1 MRCERCGKEISD
13 SAAICPSCG
22 TLTMPVQPA
31 RPAQPGPVGQPPTQ
45 HGTYPTGD
53 YDEPLSSYEQGYA
66 PRQNYMPPQP
76 PPQPNYMPPPQS
88 NYHYGPSY
96 RPPFQQPGSININVY
111 NNYAPPVSPA
121 QKKTNALLVEII
133 CSLFG
138 IFGIGWLVG
147 DETTTGVIL
156 LICSV
161 TIYMPF
167 IILGTLFTL
176 GIGLVCIGPLSIGCI
191 IANAILLSNRLKRKA
206 AQQITIIQGQQMPPQ
221 YPRY

>member
-22 TLTMPVQPA
+22 SLTMPVQPA
-31 RPAQPGPVGQPPTQ
+31 RPGQPRPVSQPPTQ
-45 HGTYPTGD
+45 HGTYPTSD

-76 PPQPNYMPPPQS
+76 PQPPPQPNYQ
-88 NYHYGPSY
+88 YGPSY
-96 RPPFQQPGSININVY
+96 RPPFQQPGSINISVY
-111 NNYAPPVSPA
+111 NNYAPPVPPV

-138 IFGIGWLVG
+138 IFGVGWLIG
-147 DETTTGVIL
+147 DDTTVGVIL
-156 LICSV
+156 LICSITV
-161 TIYMPF
+161 YMP
-167 IILGTLFTL
+167 IIIIGTLFTL
-176 GIGLVCIGPLSIGCI
+176 GIGLVCLGPLSIAAI
-191 IANAILLSNRLKRKA
+191 IANAILLNNRLKRKA
-206 AQQITIIQGQQMPPQ
+206 AQRITIIQAQQMPPQMPPQ